1 MIVFMF
7 SSPYVITICCSK
19 VVSSVWFW
27 LLSLSLKTFL
37 ACSWLRAGLCMQ
49 QWVWSSLWGGLL
61 QHQAGNLH
69 ITVCLFSWARFPRE
83 HSFNLLPGGLI
94 LAVSLSGAMLGWG
107 KSECLHSLFANSHL
121 ICLFSIQYPSINL
134 TRYHLNQTPS
144 VSPLLGNKPLSF
156 LILVVERGRL
166 HLPSCAE

>member
-49 QWVWSSLWGGLL
+49 QWVWSSLWGGLTATL
-61 QHQAGNLH
+61 GRELAYH
-69 ITVCLFSWARFPRE
+69 CL
-83 HSFNLLPGGLI
+83 SFLMGQIPQRTFFQSVAWRVN
-94 LAVSLSGAMLGWG
+94 SGCQSFRSHVGVG
-107 KSECLHSLFANSHL
+107 ESECLHSLFANSHL
-121 ICLFSIQYPSINL
+121 IRLFSIQYPSINL
-134 TRYHLNQTPS
+134 TWYHLNQTPS